1 MKVMPSSRIRAGLD
15 DVALFDVVAVVQ
27 DDRDAIADR
36 GRGADELADMTDHLG
51 DARAAI
57 GLRELLVTRQR
68 VDDVPGEMGAVRR

>member
-1 MKVMPSSRIRAGLD
+1 
-15 DVALFDVVAVVQ
+15 
-27 DDRDAIADR
+27 
-36 GRGADELADMTDHLG
+36 MTDHLG